1 MHWLPP
7 PPVHWFN
14 RFKVKGILCH
24 GFLNKQRAEEEQTTY
39 AGSGDTSWWL
49 VPFSLDGR
57 EPVPNRRRLRPQARR
72 NATRKEGRMPTH
84 LQLGQWDTSGHLH
97 HVVGYQSALFSP

>member
-39 AGSGDTSWWL
+39 ASSGDW
-49 VPFSLDGR
+49 
-57 EPVPNRRRLRPQARR
+57 
-72 NATRKEGRMPTH
+72 
-84 LQLGQWDTSGHLH
+84 
-97 HVVGYQSALFSP
+97 